1 MKKKRKILWL
11 PVFLVCLLTV
21 QAVQVFGAPEIPRQT
36 SEFYVNDFAD
46 VLSEETETYVVQGSK
61 ALAEETKACLLYT
74 STPAPFRYR
83 SSPAGWPGVRSA
95 FFHHDAAS

>member
-46 VLSEETETYVVQGSK
+46 VLSEETETYVVQRSK
-61 ALAEETKACLLYT
+61 ALAEER
-74 STPAPFRYR
+74 PR
-83 SSPAGWPGVRSA
+83 
-95 FFHHDAAS
+95 